1 MNGDAT
7 VELDETLAVSV
18 PGASATGSITNDDSA
33 TITVA
38 DASVDVVISNCVI
51 NLSPEKINVFR
62 EAMRVLA
69 TKGLVDARP
78 MRGTRVRPRAEWR
91 LLDPDLLA
99 SCPPP
104 LIAADGMDA
113 LTQLLESYVSS
124 RANPMTDALAW
135 SGLEAARDSLLPW
148 YEGRGDQCRAR
159 SGMAYA
165 ALLSG
170 ITLAQT
176 GLGSVHGL
184 ASPLG
189 AFFPIPHGVV
199 CGTLVGA
206 ATRANISAMRAREPD
221 NPALEKYARVA
232 ELLCRVSFQSREQ
245 AWEALTELLDDWTA
259 RLRLP
264 TLDDYG
270 ITRRDLAN
278 IVAHARGSSM
288 KTNPIVMTDEE
299 ISAVLQQRCSTCG
312 AA

>member
-1 MNGDAT
+1 
-7 VELDETLAVSV
+7 
-18 PGASATGSITNDDSA
+18 
-33 TITVA
+33 
-38 DASVDVVISNCVI
+38 
-51 NLSPEKINVFR
+51 
-62 EAMRVLA
+62 
-69 TKGLVDARP
+69 
-78 MRGTRVRPRAEWR
+78 
-91 LLDPDLLA
+91 
-99 SCPPP
+99 
-104 LIAADGMDA
+104 
-113 LTQLLESYVSS
+113 
-124 RANPMTDALAW
+124 
-135 SGLEAARDSLLPW
+135 
-148 YEGRGDQCRAR
+148 
-159 SGMAYA
+159 
-165 ALLSG
+165 
-170 ITLAQT
+170 
-176 GLGSVHGL
+176 VHGL

-245 AWEALTELLDDWTA
+245 AWEALPELLDDWTA

-270 ITRRDLAN
+270 ITRRDLAH
-278 IVAHARGSSM
+278 IVGHARGSSM